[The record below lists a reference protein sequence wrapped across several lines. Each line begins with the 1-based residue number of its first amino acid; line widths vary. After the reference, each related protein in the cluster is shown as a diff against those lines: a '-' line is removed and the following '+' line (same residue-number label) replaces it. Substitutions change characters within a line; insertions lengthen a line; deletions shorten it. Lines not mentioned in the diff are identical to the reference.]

1 MPDHR
6 THRAICRLLLGRSYP
21 DVDKFLDSTYPIS
34 GRKHRQDWVHS
45 IYGAMLY
52 AIMNDFD
59 EERLLAGLIH
69 LMADQMDQK
78 ALKLLLQFIKS

>member
-6 THRAICRLLLGRSYP
+6 THRAICRLLLGRSYS

-45 IYGAMLY
+45 VYGALIY
-52 AIMNDFD
+52 AILNDWD
-59 EERLLAGLIH
+59 EKRFLAGLIH
-69 LMADQMDQK
+69 LMLDELEPK
-78 ALKLLLQFIKS
+78 TLRLLELLLKL